1 MCNINLKVGSSY
13 NPKSDGT
20 DFLTPGSM
28 FSAERPSSATREM
41 SINMHDE
48 YTSRA
53 ESRMEHFGDDVSED
67 VTAFGYGHE
76 YSDRSNASDYLQ
88 KGNAEGNHSNEVMT
102 SKTF

>member
-1 MCNINLKVGSSY
+1 MDLDTFRAAMEAKQAEDESVPKDREQSINHPPTLSQSMCNINLKSGSFY

-28 FSAERPSSATREM
+28 FSAERPSSATSEM

-53 ESRMEHFGDDVSED
+53 ESRM
-67 VTAFGYGHE
+67 
-76 YSDRSNASDYLQ
+76 
-88 KGNAEGNHSNEVMT
+88 
-102 SKTF
+102 